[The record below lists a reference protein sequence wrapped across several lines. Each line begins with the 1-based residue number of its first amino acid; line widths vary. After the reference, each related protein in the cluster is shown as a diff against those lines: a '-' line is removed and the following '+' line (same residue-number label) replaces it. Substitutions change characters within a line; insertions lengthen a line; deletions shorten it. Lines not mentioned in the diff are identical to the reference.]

1 LRVCYPSL
9 IPTIDIIAIKGVHEK
24 SRRKSSVKEA
34 FKQCLQA
41 QTWRNFPLLCSHK
54 VCWILLKMDIPH
66 TTSNFNSQKMEKKE
80 LKKNK
85 MKGAKTLFLIQQGVA
100 ENIFS
105 HIINETKSKDAWDM
119 LQ

>member
-1 LRVCYPSL
+1 L
-9 IPTIDIIAIKGVHEK
+9 DIVEDGYTTYDVE
-24 SRRKSSVKEA
+24 
-34 FKQCLQA
+34 LQL
-41 QTWRNFPLLCSHK
+41 TE
-54 VCWILLKMDIPH
+54 DG
-66 TTSNFNSQKMEKKE
+66 KKE

>member
-1 LRVCYPSL
+1 
-9 IPTIDIIAIKGVHEK
+9 
-24 SRRKSSVKEA
+24 
-34 FKQCLQA
+34 
-41 QTWRNFPLLCSHK
+41 
-54 VCWILLKMDIPH
+54 
-66 TTSNFNSQKMEKKE
+66 MEKKE